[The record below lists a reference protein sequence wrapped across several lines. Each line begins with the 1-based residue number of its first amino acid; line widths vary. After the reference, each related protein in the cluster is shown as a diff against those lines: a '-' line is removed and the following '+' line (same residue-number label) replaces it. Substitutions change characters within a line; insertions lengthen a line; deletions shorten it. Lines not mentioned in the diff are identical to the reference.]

1 MYRVEILLNYEMKKI
16 LLILLVFSIALAGC
30 NSAKKAPRGTAQTKK
45 PASGARSGKSSDDAN
60 EQGTK
65 RRTIRTRTSAG
76 EVELP
81 MLGYYDKF
89 YDTTVIKLPTAYA
102 QTGES
107 IAGQFDRAYR
117 EYENENYQSSCDKFR
132 TFAETFAKGDSLQF
146 EALFLHSE
154 CLLLENKLSQAENVL
169 LSLLPDAKLPKSIL
183 QKVLVRLGQ
192 VYCVMD
198 KEKSAEMYF
207 SRLRKEF
214 PQSPYIKIADCSAVK
229 K

>member
-1 MYRVEILLNYEMKKI
+1 MKKT
-16 LLILLVFSIALAGC
+16 LLILLIISIALGGC
-30 NSAKKAPRGTAQTKK
+30 NSAKKAPRGTPQTKK
-45 PASGARSGKSSDDAN
+45 TTANARNGKNSDDTN

-65 RRTIRTRTSAG
+65 RKTIRTRTSKG
-76 EVELP
+76 DVDLP

-107 IAGQFDRAYR
+107 IGGQFDRAYR
-117 EYENENYQSSCDKFR
+117 EYENENYQSSCEKFR

-154 CLLLENKLSQAENVL
+154 CLLLENKLPQAENVL

-198 KEKSAEMYF
+198 KEQTAEMYF
-207 SRLRKEF
+207 ARLRKEF
-214 PQSPYIKIADCSAVK
+214 PQSPYIRIADCSAVK